1 MLSTPKN
8 QRFCISGLKKCNTR
22 FSSITT
28 FKLFQPKPMVRK
40 GRSGPNETFACS
52 DARGGCFRFEQT
64 QGEYCAGLGDA
75 PTSRHRASQSRLIV
89 HAIDYFF
96 EAYQQNLKIG
106 MRSNFKGIFYL
117 ALRRDWTVFCHF
129 HGDSRALACWRALL
143 CFYSPLF
150 YNVNRSSAWL

>member
-1 MLSTPKN
+1 
-8 QRFCISGLKKCNTR
+8 
-22 FSSITT
+22 
-28 FKLFQPKPMVRK
+28 MVRK

-96 EAYQQNLKIG
+96 EAYQQNLKID
-106 MRSNFKGIFYL
+106 MRSNFRQFLPCSPARLDCILPFSWGQP
-117 ALRRDWTVFCHF
+117 C
-129 HGDSRALACWRALL
+129 ACLL
-143 CFYSPLF
+143 TGTPVLLF
-150 YNVNRSSAWL
+150 SVILQRKSFISVIIIGVT